1 MNTPILAIKGL
12 EIGLHKRRRFVS
24 PVRDAAFFVRS
35 GESVCLVGESGSGKT
50 VTALAIMGLLP
61 PSFQIKSGS
70 IVFEGQELTR
80 LKGSELNSIRGR
92 RLSMVFQEPM
102 TALNPVFTIGSQIKE
117 GISVHE
123 RLTSKELNHRALDML
138 ERVGVPDPW
147 AVFNAYPHE
156 LSGGL
161 RQRAMI
167 AMALACHPKLL
178 IADEPTTALDVSL
191 QARILGLLSDL
202 KRGSGLALLLITH
215 NLGVV
220 AQVAERVIV
229 VYAGKI
235 VEEAGVF
242 DLFDSPLHPYTK
254 GLLESIPYFRG
265 DTGAGHGEGWRLK
278 PIPGNIP
285 PLEAIPPGCPFGDRC
300 SEAMDVCGRIEPK
313 KINTGRAHTVACH
326 LYG

>member
-1 MNTPILAIKGL
+1 MNHSILTVSGL
-12 EIGLHKRRRFVS
+12 DIELKRSGCFV
-24 PVRDAAFFVRS
+24 PLVRNTSFFVGS
-35 GESVCLVGESGSGKT
+35 SESVCLVGESGSGKT

-61 PSFQIKSGS
+61 LSFRIKSGS
-70 IVFEGQELTR
+70 ILFDGIELAR
-80 LKGSELNSIRGR
+80 LDQNKLNRIRGR

-117 GISVHE
+117 GIAAHE
-123 RLTSKELNHRALDML
+123 RLTSKELNRRTLDIL
-138 ERVGVPDPW
+138 ERVGMPDPQT
-147 AVFNAYPHE
+147 AFNAYPHE

-167 AMALACHPKLL
+167 AMALSCHPDML

-191 QARILGLLSDL
+191 QAHILGLLSEL
-202 KRGSGLALLLITH
+202 RRGSGLALLFITH

-220 AQVAERVIV
+220 AQVAERVII

-254 GLLESIPYFRG
+254 GLLESIPYFKDGSGGVDR
-265 DTGAGHGEGWRLK
+265 ERRLK
-278 PIPGNIP
+278 SIPGNIP
-285 PLEAIPPGCPFGDRC
+285 PLEAIPHGCPFQDRC
-300 SEAMDVCGRIEPK
+300 GEVMDVCRRIEPTEVS
-313 KINTGRAHTVACH
+313 TGRAHKVACH

>member
-1 MNTPILAIKGL
+1 MTAPILAIRGL
-12 EIGLHKRRRFVS
+12 EIELHKKRHSVL
-24 PVRDAAFFVRS
+24 PVRGAAFSVRS

-61 PSFQIKSGS
+61 PSFRIKSGS
-70 IVFEGQELTR
+70 ISFEGLELTR
-80 LKGSELNSIRGR
+80 LNRNELNRIRGR

-102 TALNPVFTIGSQIKE
+102 TALNPVFTIGYQIKE
-117 GISVHE
+117 GIGAHE

-138 ERVGVPDPW
+138 ERVGMPDPW
-147 AVFNAYPHE
+147 TAFNAYPHE

-167 AMALACHPKLL
+167 AMALSCHPDML

-191 QARILGLLSDL
+191 QARILGLLSELRRD
-202 KRGSGLALLLITH
+202 SGLALLLITH

-220 AQVAERVIV
+220 AQIAERVII

-235 VEEAGVF
+235 VEEAAVL

-254 GLLESIPYFRG
+254 GLLESVPYFK
-265 DTGAGHGEGWRLK
+265 AGYGEGCGDVRRLK
-278 PIPGNIP
+278 SIPGNIP
-285 PLEAIPPGCPFGDRC
+285 PLEAIPQGCPFEDRC
-300 SEAMDVCGRIEPK
+300 SDVMDVCRRIEPMG
-313 KINTGRAHTVACH
+313 INTARAHKVACH

>member
-1 MNTPILAIKGL
+1 VTAPILAIKGL
-12 EIGLHKRRRFVS
+12 EIELQKKRRFVS
-24 PVRDAAFFVRS
+24 PVRGAAFSVRP

-61 PSFQIKSGS
+61 PSFRIRSGS
-70 IVFEGQELTR
+70 IWFDGLELTR
-80 LKGSELNSIRGR
+80 LSRAELNSIRGR

-117 GISVHE
+117 GIGAHE
-123 RLTSKELNHRALDML
+123 RLASKELNRRALDML
-138 ERVGVPDPW
+138 ERVGMPDPQT
-147 AVFNAYPHE
+147 ALNAYPHE

-167 AMALACHPKLL
+167 AMALACRPELL

-202 KRGSGLALLLITH
+202 RRGSGLALLLITH

-220 AQVAERVIV
+220 AQIAERVII

-235 VEEAGVF
+235 VEEAGVM
-242 DLFDSPLHPYTK
+242 DLFDSPLHPYTR
-254 GLLESIPYFRG
+254 GLLESVPYIKGG
-265 DTGAGHGEGWRLK
+265 DGAGYGEGRRLK
-278 PIPGNIP
+278 SIPGNIP
-285 PLEAIPPGCPFGDRC
+285 PLEAIPQGCPFEDRC
-300 SEAMDVCGRIEPK
+300 GEAMDVCRRIEPQG
-313 KINTGRAHTVACH
+313 INTGRAHTVACH